1 VFEEGFT
8 ADIVLLSQAY
18 AWCNVEEEPFLKLN
32 SRVKYAADTALAVVS
47 PTITR
52 VIAKSAAQLGI

>member
-1 VFEEGFT
+1 MFREEFGGGNT
-8 ADIVLLSQAY
+8 LLMQAY
-18 AWCNVEEEPFLKLN
+18 ACANIEEEPFLKLN
-32 SRVKYAADTALAVVS
+32 SRVNHAADPALAGVS